1 MSSDHVTVQ
10 DLREALNNP
19 SSGIKALD
27 VREPD
32 EQKIAAIPGVPLLPL
47 SQLPQR
53 FKELDPNQTYYIH
66 CKAGGRSA
74 RAVAF
79 LRDQGFK
86 NVKNVAGGIA
96 AWSEQIDPS
105 VPKY

>member
-1 MSSDHVTVQ
+1 MNPDDVTVQ
-10 DLREALNNP
+10 DLKRALDNP

-53 FKELDPNQTYYIH
+53 FQELDKNQAYYVH

-74 RAVAF
+74 KAVEF
-79 LRDQGFK
+79 LRQQGFK
-86 NVKNVAGGIA
+86 NVKNVAGGIT